1 MSNRQPRLDGRNG
14 AIWEDYCAG
23 STQDHLAAKY
33 GISQSRVS
41 EIIAAVR
48 ASIPPTDLDEARQ
61 KALDGVAEL
70 QRAAID
76 LVRAPLAPAY
86 SNGRMMV
93 DEDGRPIMDMT
104 GRLNALRV
112 ATGIVERT
120 SKLLGL
126 DAPAKVEHGLTDQAA
141 EAASKAAADALSR
154 LHGE

>member
-1 MSNRQPRLDGRNG
+1 VSNQQRLEGRNG
-14 AIWEDYCAG
+14 AIWADYCAG
-23 STQDHLAAKY
+23 YTQDHLAERY
-33 GISQSRVS
+33 GLSQTRIS

-61 KALDGVAEL
+61 RHLDGVAEL
-70 QRAAID
+70 QRAAVE
-76 LVRAPLAPAY
+76 LARAPLAPAY

-112 ATGIVERT
+112 ATGISERVA
-120 SKLLGL
+120 KLLGL
-126 DAPAKVEHGLTDQAA
+126 DAPSKVEHGLSDQAA
-141 EAASKAAADALSR
+141 TAASQAAADALSR